1 MSLHQLAVR
10 SRSFWGTRF
19 GPKYL
24 STSRVSL
31 RYSTVAP
38 TPTTV
43 VQSGFWKSLIP
54 KPLRKQERGA
64 FRAKSKEWNPA
75 TYFIVMFLFIGSMS
89 IQMIALR
96 KQAEQYARQSAVRI
110 GLLREVVEKIKNGEE
125 VDVEKI
131 LGTGDPQREADWE
144 EGGFALERSGR
155 SNADLAPVLKA
166 IEQDETVRKPRKQA
180 KAAQQEAQEKKKTT
194 GRQKIED
201 NGGSEPQPTRANSAN
216 LGNFF

>member
-64 FRAKSKEWNPA
+64 LRAKSKEWNPA

-144 EGGFALERSGR
+144 E
-155 SNADLAPVLKA
+155 VLKA

-201 NGGSEPQPTRANSAN
+201 DGGSEPQPTRANSAN